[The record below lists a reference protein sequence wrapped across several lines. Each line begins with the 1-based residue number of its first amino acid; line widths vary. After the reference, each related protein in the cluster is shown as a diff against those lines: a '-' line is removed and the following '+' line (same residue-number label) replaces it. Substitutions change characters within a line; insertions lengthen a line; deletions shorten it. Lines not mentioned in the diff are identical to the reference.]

1 MQDTSGDTRKTNEK
15 TATTVGTGKGDGM
28 SAGIDLD
35 NVCCDFGSFRAV
47 DHVSVNIQPGEFFSF
62 LGPSGCGKT
71 TILRMI
77 SGFIEPSSGAIR
89 IGGKD
94 MKGQRPNQ
102 RPTAL
107 IFQNLALFPLM
118 PVWEN
123 IAFGLEVRGVDKTK
137 RRARAEELLA
147 LVDLPD
153 SADKMISQLSG
164 GQKQRVAIARA
175 LAVEPSVML
184 LDEPLSALDLKLRQ
198 HMRAELRAIQKR
210 TGVTFIYITHDQGEA
225 LAMSDRV
232 GVMSNGK
239 LQQVANPR
247 DIYNNPVNGFIAS
260 FVGENNILSGDV
272 VNPSAGFASF
282 STAHGMF
289 RARLNAAVTG
299 AKVKLYVRPEHMSFS
314 QDPAAEN
321 SVPVTVTDV
330 AFEGNF
336 ITVQSVSASGMNFVS
351 ELRNDG
357 STSFPAAGTKL
368 HISFDA
374 ARASILPNE
383 TGAGE

>member
-1 MQDTSGDTRKTNEK
+1 
-15 TATTVGTGKGDGM
+15 M

-35 NVCCDFGSFRAV
+35 NVCCDFGKFRAV
-47 DHVSVNIQPGEFFSF
+47 DHVNVDIQPGEFFSF

-77 SGFIEPSSGAIR
+77 SGFTEPTEGVIR
-89 IGGKD
+89 IGGRD
-94 MKGQRPNQ
+94 VRGQRPNQ

-118 PVWEN
+118 PIWEN
-123 IAFGLEVRGVDKTK
+123 IAFGLEVRGMDKAK
-137 RRARAEELLA
+137 RRKRAEELLA
-147 LVDLPD
+147 LVDLHD
-153 SADKMISQLSG
+153 SADKMVSQLSG

-175 LAVEPSVML
+175 LAVEPAVML

-232 GVMSNGK
+232 GVMSQGR

-247 DIYNNPVNGFIAS
+247 DIYNNPVNGFVAS
-260 FVGENNILSGDV
+260 FVGENNILTGEV
-272 VNPSAGFASF
+272 QNKAEGMASF
-282 STAHGMF
+282 ATAIGTF
-289 RARLNAAVTG
+289 TARMPGATG
-299 AKVKLYVRPEHMSFS
+299 KLYVRPEHMVL
-314 QDPAAEN
+314 QATPGAEN
-321 SVPVTVTDV
+321 SVPVTLTDV

-336 ITVQSVSASGMNFVS
+336 ISVHAVTENGTDLVA

-357 STSFPAAGTKL
+357 SGAVPAAGSQM
-368 HISFDA
+368 HMAFDA
-374 ARASILPNE
+374 RNSSILPDSA
-383 TGAGE
+383 TAGA